1 MHRTNKQPKNEYS
14 RLKQPLT
21 VGSSVIKNRTVMG
34 SMHTGLEHVSLER
47 LATFY
52 IERAVNDVGMIIT
65 GATAVN
71 SSGLITTANYKLDT
85 EEEAAEHR
93 RLTDRVHQAAPDVT
107 LCLQLVHAG
116 SLTPLERCVAPS
128 AIKSPVGRFMPRALE
143 EEEVEYQINSFVR
156 AAVLAKQ
163 AGYDG
168 VEIIGSGGYLI
179 SAFLLEYTNQR
190 TDQWGGSDENRMRF
204 ATEIIRRVRE
214 AVGAD
219 FLVIY
224 RLGLLELHD
233 KGSTQEEVHR
243 LAKAIEAA
251 GASVISTHFTWHESR
266 VPTIATNVP
275 RALFAGVTGELKK
288 QVAIPVI
295 VSNRINTAQVAEDI
309 LLAGSADLI
318 SMARPM
324 LADPEL
330 VSKAFSGRDDEI
342 NTCIACN
349 QACLDHYFTGRS
361 VTCLVNPRAC
371 NETEMPIVAAT
382 KQKKIAVVGAGPA
395 GMAFSVMAATRGH
408 QVTLYEQSSEIGGQF
423 NYAKT
428 VPGKEEFAETL
439 RYFSRQLPLTGVTL
453 QLNQKVDGAMLLE
466 KGFDE
471 VVIATGVVA
480 RTPEVKGID
489 HPKVVSYVDVFEGR
503 ATVGK
508 RVAIMGAGG
517 IGFDV
522 ATLLSQ
528 VGESSALSVAAF
540 EKEWGLDLSGHPRGG
555 VEGVD
560 PVIEPSEREI
570 FLLQRKSSYFGKG
583 LGKTTGWGHL
593 ISLQKKGVKM
603 MGGVDYQCV
612 DDEGLHLLVDGKAQL
627 LAVDTVVTCTG
638 QEPLRELY
646 VQLKDQLPT
655 HLVGGADEASGLDA
669 EKAIDQATRLALSI

>member
-1 MHRTNKQPKNEYS
+1 MPKTYDQPNDKYS
-14 RLKQPLT
+14 RLQQPLA

-71 SSGLITTANYKLDT
+71 SSGIITTADYKLDT
-85 EEEAAEHR
+85 DEEAAEHR

-116 SLTPLERCVAPS
+116 SLTPVEGCVAPS
-128 AIKSPVGRFMPRALE
+128 AIKSPVGRFAPRALE
-143 EEEVEYQINSFVR
+143 EEEVEYQINSFVHS
-156 AAVLAKQ
+156 AVLAKQ

-190 TDQWGGSDENRMRF
+190 TDQWGGSYENRMRF
-204 ATEIIRRVRE
+204 ATEIIRRVRQ
-214 AVGAD
+214 AVGPD

-224 RLGLLELHD
+224 RIGLLELHD
-233 KGSTQEEVHR
+233 KGSSRDEVYA

-251 GASVISTHFTWHESR
+251 GVSIISTHFTWHESR

-275 RALFAGVTGELKK
+275 RAIFSGVTGELKK
-288 QVAIPVI
+288 QVSVPVI
-295 VSNRINTAQVAEDI
+295 VSNRINTAEVAEQ
-309 LLAGSADLI
+309 LLLSDSADLV

-324 LADPEL
+324 LADPEII
-330 VSKAFSGRDDEI
+330 SKAFSGREDET

-371 NETEMPIVAAT
+371 NETELPINAT
-382 KQKKIAVVGAGPA
+382 TQPKKIAVVGAGPA

-408 QVTLYEQSSEIGGQF
+408 EVTLYEQSSEIGGQF

-439 RYFSRQLPLTGVTL
+439 RYFGRQLPLVGVNL
-453 QLNQKVDGAMLLE
+453 QLNQKVDATTLLDN
-466 KGFDE
+466 GFDE

-480 RTPEVKGID
+480 RTPEVEGID
-489 HPKVVSYVDVFEGR
+489 HPKVVSYTDVFDGR
-503 ATVGK
+503 STVGK

-522 ATLLSQ
+522 AMLLSQ
-528 VGESSALSVAAF
+528 VGESSALSLAVF

-555 VEGVD
+555 VAGVE
-560 PVIEPSEREI
+560 PVVEPSEREI
-570 FLLQRKSSYFGKG
+570 FLLQRKSSHFGKG
-583 LGKTTGWGHL
+583 LGKTTGWGHV
-593 ISLQKKGVKM
+593 ISLQKRGVKM
-603 MGGVDYQCV
+603 LGSVQYQRV
-612 DDEGLHLLVDGKAQL
+612 DDQGLHLLVDGKEQL
-627 LAVDTVVTCTG
+627 LTVDTVITCTG
-638 QEPLRELY
+638 QVPLRELHK
-646 VQLKDQLPT
+646 QLNGRLPT
-655 HLVGGADEASGLDA
+655 HLVGGADEALGLDA
-669 EKAIDQATRLALSI
+669 ERAIDQATRLALVI